1 MQKEITYKLKS
12 KIRLKITGRKV
23 EYFLKKLMSS
33 KIELLDIK
41 IVNHKELIVL
51 IYKKDYEKLLE
62 LKSIYEIDVIG
73 YKGILKVKKIIT
85 INKVL
90 ISFIFLGLAIL
101 ILLSNIIFK
110 VEIIHNDKDLRNLLT
125 KELSNYD
132 IEPKKFKKNFN
143 QIEKIKKEIL
153 EKYRDK
159 IEWLEIENIGTK
171 YIVKVE
177 ERKIIDI
184 KEDYTKRNVIATKS
198 AIIKKVFARDGV
210 ILKNI
215 DEYVNAGD
223 VVISGEIKLNDI
235 VKETIKAEGE
245 IFGEVWYNI
254 KVEYPYIYSEKKVTG
269 NTKDIFAINFLNKS
283 YGLFDFNKYKDKIVE
298 EKVLLK
304 HLFLPISFVKQKQ
317 REVSIIEYVLT
328 EEEALEQALKKGR
341 EQMETKLD
349 EDEYIISEKQLK
361 VNIKESIIVVDIFYA
376 VYENITGYA
385 EIVEENIEEKE

>member
-1 MQKEITYKLKS
+1 MEPIN
-12 KIRLKITGRKV
+12 IGDNLKIQCYKHNGKV
-23 EYFLKKLMSS
+23 HRYWNEA
-33 KIELLDIK
+33 
-41 IVNHKELIVL
+41 V
-51 IYKKDYEKLLE
+51 
-62 LKSIYEIDVIG
+62 
-73 YKGILKVKKIIT
+73 
-85 INKVL
+85 
-90 ISFIFLGLAIL
+90 
-101 ILLSNIIFK
+101 
-110 VEIIHNDKDLRNLLT
+110 
-125 KELSNYD
+125 
-132 IEPKKFKKNFN
+132 
-143 QIEKIKKEIL
+143 
-153 EKYRDK
+153 
-159 IEWLEIENIGTK
+159 
-171 YIVKVE
+171 
-177 ERKIIDI
+177 IIDI
-184 KEDYTKRNVIATKS
+184 KEDYTKKNVIATKS

-283 YGLFDFNKYKDKIVE
+283 YGLFDFNKYKDKITE

-328 EEEALEQALKKGR
+328 EEEVLEQALKKGR
-341 EQMETKLD
+341 EQMEAKLD

-385 EIVEENIEEKE
+385 EIIEENIDEKE